1 MNVQGYTKTWALD
14 QGQFLGN
21 DQLFQALYNLP
32 LSDGKRN
39 GICTGLSMIWLAR
52 RMMFHNESAEE
63 RMKAIYT
70 NAAFIWG
77 GKSQDIHV
85 ASGTNDG
92 DSYTA
97 MNQMY
102 GDALKAYA
110 LRVVGSNCKGVF
122 STEIRKLADIAT
134 DVADP
139 PGTYALWSIGLSTST
154 GDAGHM
160 VASYSSHGSLL
171 GGKHFYFF
179 DPNMGEYRIS
189 AKDSFDF
196 TYRMFEAYAGMFLGV
211 RYVDVFEVGR

>member
-1 MNVQGYTKTWALD
+1 MDVTGYSKAWSLD

-21 DQLFQALYNLP
+21 DQLFQALYNAP
-32 LSDGKRN
+32 LSDDKRN
-39 GICTGLSMIWLAR
+39 GICTGLSMIWVAR
-52 RMMFHNESAEE
+52 RMMFHNETADQ
-63 RMKAIYT
+63 RMRAIYT

-102 GDALKAYA
+102 GEALKAYS
-110 LRVVGSNCKGVF
+110 LRVGSNCKGVF
-122 STEIRKLADIAT
+122 SSDFRKLADTAT

-160 VASYSSHGSLL
+160 VASYSSHGSVL

-196 TYRMFEAYAGMFLGV
+196 TWNMFEAYAGEFLGV
-211 RYVDVFEVGR
+211 NYVDVFEVVR